1 MSAFS
6 RIACIASFCVVLFTF
21 TSRSARA
28 DTLKVTT
35 MPSGAIVE
43 VDGSRVCATPCE
55 LKYPGDYFHK
65 PHTVFGSRLEHS
77 MVMRISKEGF
87 REQEIKLTD
96 GPIAWTDLK
105 GKKHGEYYI
114 LNTNDVNVQLEPL
127 PATVIDSENGV
138 EHIGPI
144 RPSPDRTMP
153 VGSDA
158 SADGGTIKME
168 SDPPGAEIYVDGSF
182 VGQTP
187 AVISLGQGLHHLT
200 MKAEGKRS
208 WEKEL
213 DVLKNSQIS
222 LHPVLESFSDDR
234 R

>member
-1 MSAFS
+1 MSSIWRKVGFALP
-6 RIACIASFCVVLFTF
+6 CLFLFPF
-21 TSRSARA
+21 TSLSARA

-35 MPSGAIVE
+35 EPSGAIVE
-43 VDGSRVCATPCE
+43 VDGSRVCSTPCE

-65 PHTVFGSRLEHS
+65 PHTIFGSRLEHS

-87 REQEIKLTD
+87 RDQEIKLTD

-105 GKKHGEYYI
+105 GKKHGEYYV
-114 LNTNDVNVQLEPL
+114 LNTNDVDVQLDPL
-127 PATVIDSENGV
+127 PPTVSDSGKGV

-144 RPSPDRTMP
+144 RPSSDRTISIS
-153 VGSDA
+153 GDQ
-158 SADGGTIKME
+158 SAESGTIKME
-168 SDPPGAEIYVDGSF
+168 SDPPGAEIYVDGNF

-187 AVISLGQGLHHLT
+187 AVISLGPGLHHLM
-200 MKAEGKRS
+200 MKAVGKRS

-222 LHPVLESFSDDR
+222 LRPVLESFSDENR
-234 R
+234 